1 MTTLKTTAYY
11 VHTADGLWLADD
23 EHSFT
28 PEIAE
33 AVCFT
38 SAELAYDVGKRE
50 CPDVGF
56 LVMGRIEPAEAE
68 VANDR
73 TLAAKRHAA
82 PAMYDALV
90 ALRTEIKKAFPN
102 HAARAGH
109 VQHDWV
115 TRIKLILD
123 DVERLEASDENA
135 N

>member
-1 MTTLKTTAYY
+1 MTTLKATAYH

-23 EHSFT
+23 ERSFT
-28 PEIAE
+28 PNVAE

-38 SAELAYDVGKRE
+38 SAELAHDVGERE
-50 CPDVGF
+50 CHDVGF
-56 LVMGRIEPAEAE
+56 LVMARIEPAGAE
-68 VANDR
+68 VTDDKS
-73 TLAAKRHAA
+73 LAAKRHAA

-115 TRIKLILD
+115 TRIKLVLD
-123 DVERLEASDENA
+123 EADRLEVSDEDDL
-135 N
+135 